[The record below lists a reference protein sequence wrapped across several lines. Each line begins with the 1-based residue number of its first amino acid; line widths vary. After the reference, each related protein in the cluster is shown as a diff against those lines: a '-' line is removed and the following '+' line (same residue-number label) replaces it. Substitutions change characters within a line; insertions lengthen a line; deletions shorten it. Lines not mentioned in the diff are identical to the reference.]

1 MARGN
6 RQERD
11 TGQERDNRQKD
22 RPSVAKRIMV
32 LRMRKFVA
40 MIVAVAVIAVII
52 MVCYTSYLNYA
63 YTGYEVISS
72 VEKAQTNNSH
82 ILSFGTYFLSYSSD
96 GIRCTDEK
104 GNDIW
109 SCPFEMQNPMIEING
124 DYVAVADYVGRM
136 IYIFNSAGELG
147 TIQTNLPIRDIEVA
161 GNGVVAAVLDN
172 GDVTSISLYYY
183 DGSEIGFFRT
193 TMSKSGYP
201 LDIGMSADGTLVA
214 VSYLYLDNGTLTS
227 KVAFYN
233 FGEVGQNKTDN
244 LVGGYDYQNEM
255 VPLVGFM
262 NDSTAF
268 AVANDKL
275 MFYEGSQKPT
285 NRKDIFLTK
294 EIRSVYYGDKYIG
307 LTYLNPTAESRY
319 LIDIYNTSGDLKNT
333 LPIDM
338 EYQEIFFNNDY
349 VVIYNAA
356 SCIIYNINGN
366 IKYQGDFEESVLLMI
381 PTNSVLKYVLVLPDQ
396 IQTIVLR

>member
-1 MARGN
+1 MAGSVRKK
-6 RQERD
+6 ED
-11 TGQERDNRQKD
+11 TGQKN
-22 RPSVAKRIMV
+22 RPSAAKRIMI
-32 LRMRKFVA
+32 LRMRKFAA
-40 MIVAVAVIAVII
+40 MIAAAAVIAVII
-52 MVCYTSYLNYA
+52 LVCYISYINYA
-63 YTGYEVISS
+63 YTGYEVIAS
-72 VEKAQTNNSH
+72 VEKKQTDNSH
-82 ILSFGTYFLSYSSD
+82 ILSYGTYFLSYSSD

-109 SCPFEMQNPMIEING
+109 SCPFEMQDPMIEMNG
-124 DYVAVADYVGRM
+124 DYVAVADYVGRT
-136 IYIFNSAGELG
+136 IYIFNKTGELG
-147 TIQTNLPIRDIEVA
+147 SIQTNLPIRDIEVA

-183 DGSEIGFFRT
+183 DGREIGFFRT

-201 LDIGMSADGTLVA
+201 LDIAMSADGTLVA
-214 VSYLYLDNGTLTS
+214 VSYLYLDKGILTS

-275 MFYEGSQKPT
+275 MFYEGTQRPT
-285 NRKDIFLTK
+285 NKRDVFLK
-294 EIRSVYYGDKYIG
+294 EEIRSVYYGDKYIG
-307 LTYLNPTAESRY
+307 LTYINPTAESRY
-319 LIDIYNTSGDLKNT
+319 LLDIYNTSGDLKNT
-333 LPIDM
+333 FPIDM
-338 EYQEIFFNNDY
+338 EYQNIFFNDDY

-356 SCIIYNINGN
+356 SCVIYNINGN
-366 IKYQGDFEESVLLMI
+366 IKYQGDFDEPVLMMI
-381 PTNSVLKYVLVLPDQ
+381 PTNSVLKYILVLPDR

>member
-1 MARGN
+1 MANDYRKK
-6 RQERD
+6 E
-11 TGQERDNRQKD
+11 DNRQKD
-22 RPSVAKRIMV
+22 RPSATKRIMI
-32 LRMRKFVA
+32 LRMRKLVT

-52 MVCYTSYLNYA
+52 LVCYISYTNYA

-72 VEKAQTNNSH
+72 VEEIQTDNSH
-82 ILSFGTYFLSYSSD
+82 ILSFGTRFLSYSAD
-96 GIRCTDEK
+96 GIRCTNEK
-104 GNDIW
+104 GDDIW

-124 DYVAVADYVGRM
+124 DYVAAADYVGRT
-136 IYIFNSAGELG
+136 IYVFNGTGELG
-147 TIQTNLPIRDIEVA
+147 TIQTNHPIRDIEVA

-201 LDIGMSADGTLVA
+201 LDIAMSADGTLVA
-214 VSYLYLDNGTLTS
+214 VSYLYLDKGVLTS

-244 LVGGYDYQNEM
+244 LVGGYDYQNEI

-262 NDSTAF
+262 NDSTSF
-268 AVANDKL
+268 AVANDRL
-275 MFYEGSQKPT
+275 MYYKGSQRPT
-285 NRKDIFLTK
+285 NLTDILLK
-294 EIRSVYYGDKYIG
+294 EEIRSVYYGDRYIG

-338 EYQEIFFNNDY
+338 EYQEIFFIDDY

-356 SCIIYNINGN
+356 SCIIYNINGK
-366 IKYQGDFEESVLLMI
+366 IKYQGDFDESVLLMI
-381 PTNSVLKYVLVLPDQ
+381 PTDSVLKYVLVLQDQ

>member
-1 MARGN
+1 MVSSN
-6 RQERD
+6 RKKED
-11 TGQERDNRQKD
+11 ARQKD
-22 RPSVAKRIMV
+22 RPSAAKRIFI
-32 LRMRKFVA
+32 LRMRKFAA
-40 MIVAVAVIAVII
+40 MTAAVAVTAVII
-52 MVCYTSYLNYA
+52 LVCYISYKNYA

-72 VEKAQTNNSH
+72 VEKRQTDNSH
-82 ILSFGTYFLSYSSD
+82 ILSFGANFLSYSSD

-109 SCPFEMQNPMIEING
+109 SCPFEMQDPMIEING
-124 DYVAVADYVGRM
+124 DYVAVADYVGRK
-136 IYIFNSAGELG
+136 IYIFNHTGELG
-147 TIQTNLPIRDIEVA
+147 TVQTNLPIRDLQVA

-183 DGSEIGFFRT
+183 DGREIGFFRT

-214 VSYLYLDNGTLTS
+214 VSYLYLDSGVLTS

-275 MFYEGSQKPT
+275 MFYEGSQRPT
-285 NRKDIFLTK
+285 NKRDVFLK
-294 EIRSVYYGDKYIG
+294 EEIRSVYYGDKYIG
-307 LTYLNPTAESRY
+307 LTYINPTAESRY
-319 LIDIYNTSGDLKNT
+319 LIDIYNTSGELKNT

-338 EYQEIFFNNDY
+338 EYQEIFFNDDY

-366 IKYQGDFEESVLLMI
+366 IKYQGDFDESVLLMI
-381 PTNSVLKYVLVLPDQ
+381 PTNSVLRYVLVLKDQ

>member
-1 MARGN
+1 MASDIRKK
-6 RQERD
+6 ED
-11 TGQERDNRQKD
+11 TRQKD
-22 RPSVAKRIMV
+22 RPSVAKRIMI
-32 LRMRKFVA
+32 LRMRRLS
-40 MIVAVAVIAVII
+40 AVIAAVVVIAI
-52 MVCYTSYLNYA
+52 IVLVCYNSYINYA

-72 VEKAQTNNSH
+72 VEEKQTDNSH
-82 ILSFGTYFLSYSSD
+82 ILSFGTCFLSYSSD

-109 SCPFEMQNPMIEING
+109 SCPFEMQNPMVEING
-124 DYVAVADYVGRM
+124 GYVAVADYVGRM
-136 IYIFNSAGELG
+136 IYIFNGSGELG

-201 LDIGMSADGTLVA
+201 LDIGMSKDGTLVA
-214 VSYLYLDNGTLTS
+214 VSYLYLDKGVMTS

-244 LVGGYDYQNEM
+244 LVGGYDYQNEI

-275 MFYEGSQKPT
+275 MFYKGSQRPT
-285 NRKDIFLTK
+285 NQRDIFLK
-294 EIRSVYYGDKYIG
+294 EEIRSVYYGDKYIG
-307 LTYLNPTAESRY
+307 LTYINPTAESRY

-338 EYQEIFFNNDY
+338 EYQEIFFNDDY

-356 SCIIYNINGN
+356 SCIIYNVNGN
-366 IKYQGDFEESVLLMI
+366 IKYQGDFDESVLLMI
-381 PTNSVLKYVLVLPDQ
+381 PTNSVLKYVLVLSDR

>member
-6 RQERD
+6 RQEKD
-11 TGQERDNRQKD
+11 TRQKD

-52 MVCYTSYLNYA
+52 LVCYTSYLNYA

-72 VEKAQTNNSH
+72 VEKIQTNNSH
-82 ILSFGTYFLSYSSD
+82 ILSFGTHFLSYSSD

-109 SCPFEMQNPMIEING
+109 SCPFEMQNPMIGING

-268 AVANDKL
+268 AVANDKI

-285 NRKDIFLTK
+285 SRKDIFLME
-294 EIRSVYYGDKYIG
+294 EIRSVYYGDNYIG

-349 VVIYNAA
+349 VVAYNAA

>member
-1 MARGN
+1 MASGN

-11 TGQERDNRQKD
+11 TRQKD

-124 DYVAVADYVGRM
+124 DYVAVADYVGRT

-183 DGSEIGFFRT
+183 DGSEIGYFRT

-285 NRKDIFLTK
+285 NRKDIFLME

>member
-1 MARGN
+1 MASGN
-6 RQERD
+6 RQKEE
-11 TGQERDNRQKD
+11 TRQKD
-22 RPSVAKRIMV
+22 RPSATKRIMI
-32 LRMRKFVA
+32 LRMRKFAA
-40 MIVAVAVIAVII
+40 MTVAVAVIAVII
-52 MVCYTSYLNYA
+52 LVCYISFINYA

-72 VEKAQTNNSH
+72 VEKIQTDNSH
-82 ILSFGTYFLSYSSD
+82 ILSFGTCFLSYSSD
-96 GIRCTDEK
+96 GIRCIDEK

-124 DYVAVADYVGRM
+124 DYVAVADYVGRT
-136 IYIFNSAGELG
+136 IYIFNHTGELG

-183 DGSEIGFFRT
+183 DGNEIGFFRT

-275 MFYEGSQKPT
+275 MFYRGSQKPT
-285 NRKDIFLTK
+285 SQRDIFLK
-294 EIRSVYYGDKYIG
+294 EEIRSVYYGDKYIG
-307 LTYLNPTAESRY
+307 LTYINPTAESRY

-338 EYQEIFFNNDY
+338 EYQEIFFNDDY

-381 PTNSVLKYVLVLPDQ
+381 PTNSVLRYVLVLPDQ

>member
-1 MARGN
+1 MASGN
-6 RQERD
+6 GKNEDIRHRED
-11 TGQERDNRQKD
+11 IRQKA
-22 RPSVAKRIMV
+22 RPSASRRIMI
-32 LRMRKFVA
+32 LRMRKFAAVIA
-40 MIVAVAVIAVII
+40 AVAVIAVII
-52 MVCYTSYLNYA
+52 LVCYISYTNYA

-72 VEKAQTNNSH
+72 VEEIQTSNSH
-82 ILSFGTYFLSYSSD
+82 ILSFGTCFLSYSSD

-124 DYVAVADYVGRM
+124 GYVAVADYVGRM
-136 IYIFNSAGELG
+136 IYIFNGSGELG

-201 LDIGMSADGTLVA
+201 LDIAMSSDGTLVA
-214 VSYLYLDNGTLTS
+214 VSYLYLDNGLLTS

-275 MFYEGSQKPT
+275 MFYKGSQRPT
-285 NRKDIFLTK
+285 NQRDIFLK
-294 EIRSVYYGDKYIG
+294 EEIRSVYYGDKYIG
-307 LTYLNPTAESRY
+307 LTYINPTAESRY

-338 EYQEIFFNNDY
+338 EYQDIFFNDDY

-356 SCIIYNINGN
+356 SCIIYNVNGN
-366 IKYQGDFEESVLLMI
+366 IKYQGDFDESVLLMI
-381 PTNSVLKYVLVLPDQ
+381 PTNSVLRYILVLRDQ

>member
-1 MARGN
+1 MASGN
-6 RQERD
+6 RQKED
-11 TGQERDNRQKD
+11 TKQKD
-22 RPSVAKRIMV
+22 RPSATKRIMV
-32 LRMRKFVA
+32 LRTRKFVA

-52 MVCYTSYLNYA
+52 MVCYASYLNYA

-124 DYVAVADYVGRM
+124 DYVAVADYVGRT
-136 IYIFNSAGELG
+136 IYIFNSSGELG

-161 GNGVVAAVLDN
+161 GNGVVATVLDN

-262 NDSTAF
+262 SDSTAF

-285 NRKDIFLTK
+285 SRKDIFLME

-307 LTYLNPTAESRY
+307 LTYINPTAESRY

-349 VVIYNAA
+349 VVAYNAA

>member
-1 MARGN
+1 MASGN
-6 RQERD
+6 RKKED
-11 TGQERDNRQKD
+11 TRQKD
-22 RPSVAKRIMV
+22 RPSATKRIMI
-32 LRMRKFVA
+32 LRMRKFAA
-40 MIVAVAVIAVII
+40 MFASVAVIAVILV
-52 MVCYTSYLNYA
+52 VCYISYTNYA
-63 YTGYEVISS
+63 YTGYEVTSS
-72 VEKAQTNNSH
+72 IEKKQTDNSH
-82 ILSFGTYFLSYSSD
+82 VLSFGTCFLSYSSD

-124 DYVAVADYVGRM
+124 DYVAVADYVGRK
-136 IYIFNSAGELG
+136 IFIFNHTGELG
-147 TIQTNLPIRDIEVA
+147 TIQTNLPIRDIQVA

-183 DGSEIGFFRT
+183 DGREIGFFRT

-214 VSYLYLDNGTLTS
+214 VSYLYLDQGILTS

-275 MFYEGSQKPT
+275 MFYEGSQRPT
-285 NRKDIFLTK
+285 NKRDIFLK
-294 EIRSVYYGDKYIG
+294 EEIRSVYYGEEYIG
-307 LTYLNPTAESRY
+307 LTYINPTAESRY

-338 EYQEIFFNNDY
+338 EYQDIFFNDDY

-366 IKYQGDFEESVLLMI
+366 IKYQGDFDEPVLLMI
-381 PTNSVLKYVLVLPDQ
+381 PTNSVLRYVLVLKDQ

>member
-1 MARGN
+1 MASDN
-6 RQERD
+6 RKK
-11 TGQERDNRQKD
+11 GDNRQKD
-22 RPSVAKRIMV
+22 RPSAAKRIMI
-32 LRMRKFVA
+32 LRMRKFAAVIA
-40 MIVAVAVIAVII
+40 AVAVIAVII
-52 MVCYTSYLNYA
+52 LVCYISYTNYA

-72 VEKAQTNNSH
+72 VEEIQTDNSH
-82 ILSFGTYFLSYSSD
+82 ILSFGTRFLSYSAD

-124 DYVAVADYVGRM
+124 DYVAAADYVGRT
-136 IYIFNSAGELG
+136 IYVFNGTGELG
-147 TIQTNLPIRDIEVA
+147 TIQTSYPIRDIEVA

-201 LDIGMSADGTLVA
+201 IDIAMSADGTLVA
-214 VSYLYLDNGTLTS
+214 VSYLYLDKGVLTS

-233 FGEVGQNKTDN
+233 FGEVGQNKADN
-244 LVGGYDYQNEM
+244 LVGGYDYQNEI

-268 AVANDKL
+268 AVANDRL
-275 MFYEGSQKPT
+275 MYYKGDQRPT
-285 NRKDIFLTK
+285 NQTDILLK
-294 EIRSVYYGDKYIG
+294 EEIRSVYYGDSYIG

-338 EYQEIFFNNDY
+338 EYQEIFFIDDY

-356 SCIIYNINGN
+356 SCVIYNINGN
-366 IKYQGDFEESVLLMI
+366 IKYQGDFDESVLLMI
-381 PTNSVLKYVLVLPDQ
+381 PTNSVLRYVLVLQDK

>member
-1 MARGN
+1 MVSSN
-6 RQERD
+6 RKKED
-11 TGQERDNRQKD
+11 ARQKD
-22 RPSVAKRIMV
+22 RPSAAKRILI
-32 LRMRKFVA
+32 LRMRKFAA
-40 MIVAVAVIAVII
+40 MTAAVAVTAVII
-52 MVCYTSYLNYA
+52 LVCYISYKNYA

-72 VEKAQTNNSH
+72 VEKRQTDNSH
-82 ILSFGTYFLSYSSD
+82 ILSFGANFLSYSSD

-109 SCPFEMQNPMIEING
+109 SCPFEMQDPMIEING
-124 DYVAVADYVGRM
+124 DYVAVADYVGRK
-136 IYIFNSAGELG
+136 IYIFNHTGELG
-147 TIQTNLPIRDIEVA
+147 TVQTNLPIRDLQVA

-183 DGSEIGFFRT
+183 DGREIGFFRT

-214 VSYLYLDNGTLTS
+214 VSYLYLDSGVLTS

-275 MFYEGSQKPT
+275 MFYEGSQRPT
-285 NRKDIFLTK
+285 NKRDVFLK
-294 EIRSVYYGDKYIG
+294 EEIRSVYYGDKYIG
-307 LTYLNPTAESRY
+307 LTYINPTAESRY
-319 LIDIYNTSGDLKNT
+319 LIDIYNTSGELKNT

-338 EYQEIFFNNDY
+338 EYQEIFFNDDY

-356 SCIIYNINGN
+356 SCIIYNVNGN
-366 IKYQGDFEESVLLMI
+366 IKYQGDFDESVLLMI
-381 PTNSVLKYVLVLPDQ
+381 PTNSVLRYVLVLKDQ

>member
-1 MARGN
+1 MASGN
-6 RQERD
+6 RQKED
-11 TGQERDNRQKD
+11 TRQKD
-22 RPSVAKRIMV
+22 RPSATKRIMI
-32 LRMRKFVA
+32 LRMRKFAA
-40 MIVAVAVIAVII
+40 MIVAVAVIAVVIL
-52 MVCYTSYLNYA
+52 VCYTSYINYA

-72 VEKAQTNNSH
+72 VEKVQTNNSH

-109 SCPFEMQNPMIEING
+109 SCPFEMQSPMIEING
-124 DYVAVADYVGRM
+124 DYVAVADYAGRT
-136 IYIFNSAGELG
+136 IYIFNSTGELG

-285 NRKDIFLTK
+285 NRKDIFLME

-307 LTYLNPTAESRY
+307 LTYINPTAESRY

-396 IQTIVLR
+396 IQTIV

>member
-1 MARGN
+1 MASGN

-11 TGQERDNRQKD
+11 TRQKD

-40 MIVAVAVIAVII
+40 MIVAIAVIAVII

-72 VEKAQTNNSH
+72 VEKVQTNNSH

-124 DYVAVADYVGRM
+124 DYVAVADYVGRT
-136 IYIFNSAGELG
+136 IYIFNSTGELG

-285 NRKDIFLTK
+285 NRKDIFLTE

>member
-1 MARGN
+1 MANGN
-6 RQERD
+6 SKKED
-11 TGQERDNRQKD
+11 TGQKN
-22 RPSVAKRIMV
+22 RPSATKRIFI
-32 LRMRKFVA
+32 LRMRKFA
-40 MIVAVAVIAVII
+40 AVIAAAAVIAVII
-52 MVCYTSYLNYA
+52 VVCYISYVNYA

-72 VEKAQTNNSH
+72 VEKQQTNNSH
-82 ILSFGTYFLSYSSD
+82 ILSFGSYFLSYSSD

-109 SCPFEMQNPMIEING
+109 SCPFEMQNPMVEING
-124 DYVAVADYVGRM
+124 GYVAVADYVGRT
-136 IYIFNSAGELG
+136 IYIFNNTGELG
-147 TIQTNLPIRDIEVA
+147 SIQTNLPIRDIEVA

-275 MFYEGSQKPT
+275 MFYEGSQRPT
-285 NRKDIFLTK
+285 NKRDVFLK
-294 EIRSVYYGDKYIG
+294 NEIRSVYYGDKYIG
-307 LTYLNPTAESRY
+307 LTYINPTAESRY

-338 EYQEIFFNNDY
+338 EYQEIFFNDDY

-356 SCIIYNINGN
+356 SCIIYHINSGN
-366 IKYQGDFEESVLLMI
+366 IKYQGDFDESVLLMI
-381 PTNSVLKYVLVLPDQ
+381 PANSILRYVLVHSDK
-396 IQTIVLR
+396 IETIVLR

>member
-1 MARGN
+1 MASGN
-6 RQERD
+6 RKKED
-11 TGQERDNRQKD
+11 TRQKD
-22 RPSVAKRIMV
+22 RPSATKRIMI
-32 LRMRKFVA
+32 LRMRKFAAMVA
-40 MIVAVAVIAVII
+40 SVAVIAVILV
-52 MVCYTSYLNYA
+52 VCYVSYTNYA

-72 VEKAQTNNSH
+72 IEKQQTDNSH
-82 ILSFGTYFLSYSSD
+82 VLSFGTRFLSYSAD

-109 SCPFEMQNPMIEING
+109 SCPFEMQNPMIEMNG
-124 DYVAVADYVGRM
+124 DYVAVADYVGRK
-136 IYIFNSAGELG
+136 IFIFNHTGELG
-147 TIQTNLPIRDIEVA
+147 TIQTNLPIRDIQVA

-183 DGSEIGFFRT
+183 DGREIGFFRT

-214 VSYLYLDNGTLTS
+214 VSYLYLDQGVLTS

-275 MFYEGSQKPT
+275 MFYEGSQRPT
-285 NRKDIFLTK
+285 NKRDIFLK
-294 EIRSVYYGDKYIG
+294 EEIRSVYYGEEYIG
-307 LTYLNPTAESRY
+307 LTYINPTAESRY

-338 EYQEIFFNNDY
+338 EYQDIFFNDDY

-366 IKYQGDFEESVLLMI
+366 IKYQGDFDEPVLLMI
-381 PTNSVLKYVLVLPDQ
+381 PTNSVLRYVLVLKDQ

>member
-1 MARGN
+1 MASGIRKK
-6 RQERD
+6 ED
-11 TGQERDNRQKD
+11 TRQKD
-22 RPSVAKRIMV
+22 RPSAAKRIMI
-32 LRMRKFVA
+32 LRMRRLSA
-40 MIVAVAVIAVII
+40 AIAAVVVIAII
-52 MVCYTSYLNYA
+52 VLVCYTSYINYA

-72 VEKAQTNNSH
+72 VEETQTDNSH
-82 ILSFGTYFLSYSSD
+82 ILSFGTCFLSYSSD

-109 SCPFEMQNPMIEING
+109 SCPFEMQNPMVEING

-136 IYIFNSAGELG
+136 IYIFNGSGELG
-147 TIQTNLPIRDIEVA
+147 TIQTNLPIREIEVA

-201 LDIGMSADGTLVA
+201 LDIGMSEDGTLVA
-214 VSYLYLDNGTLTS
+214 VSYLYLDNGVMTS

-244 LVGGYDYQNEM
+244 LVGGYDYQNEI

-275 MFYEGSQKPT
+275 MFYKGSQRPT
-285 NRKDIFLTK
+285 NQRDVFLK
-294 EIRSVYYGDKYIG
+294 EEIRSVYYGDKYIG
-307 LTYLNPTAESRY
+307 LTYINPTAESRY

-338 EYQEIFFNNDY
+338 EYQDIFFNGDY

-356 SCIIYNINGN
+356 SCIIYNVNGN
-366 IKYQGDFEESVLLMI
+366 IKYQGDFDESVRLMI
-381 PTNSVLKYVLVLPDQ
+381 PTNSVLKYVLVLSDR

>member
-1 MARGN
+1 MASGI
-6 RQERD
+6 
-11 TGQERDNRQKD
+11 RQKED
-22 RPSVAKRIMV
+22 TRQKERPSVAKRIMI
-32 LRMRKFVA
+32 LRMRKFAAVIA
-40 MIVAVAVIAVII
+40 SVAVIAVII
-52 MVCYTSYLNYA
+52 LVCYISYINYA

-72 VEKAQTNNSH
+72 VEKTQTDNSH
-82 ILSFGTYFLSYSSD
+82 ILSFGSYFLSYSAD

-109 SCPFEMQNPMIEING
+109 SCPFEMQNPMVVING
-124 DYVAVADYVGRM
+124 GYVAVADYVGRM
-136 IYIFNSAGELG
+136 IYIFNGSGELG

-201 LDIGMSADGTLVA
+201 LDIGMSEDGTLVA
-214 VSYLYLDNGTLTS
+214 VSYLYLDNGVLTS

-275 MFYEGSQKPT
+275 MFYKGSQRPT
-285 NRKDIFLTK
+285 NQRDIFLK
-294 EIRSVYYGDKYIG
+294 DEIHSVYYGDKYLG
-307 LTYLNPTAESRY
+307 LTYINPTAESRY

-338 EYQEIFFNNDY
+338 EYQEIFFNDDY

-356 SCIIYNINGN
+356 SCIIYNVNGN
-366 IKYQGDFEESVLLMI
+366 IKYQGDFDESVLLMI
-381 PTNSVLKYVLVLPDQ
+381 PTNSVLRYVLVLSDQ

>member
-1 MARGN
+1 MVSSN
-6 RQERD
+6 RKKED
-11 TGQERDNRQKD
+11 ARQKD
-22 RPSVAKRIMV
+22 RPSAAKRILI
-32 LRMRKFVA
+32 LRMRKFAA
-40 MIVAVAVIAVII
+40 MTAAVAVTAVII
-52 MVCYTSYLNYA
+52 LVCYISYKNYA

-72 VEKAQTNNSH
+72 VEKRQTDNSQ
-82 ILSFGTYFLSYSSD
+82 ILSFGANFLSYSSD

-109 SCPFEMQNPMIEING
+109 SCPFEMQDPMIEING
-124 DYVAVADYVGRM
+124 DYVAVADYVGRK
-136 IYIFNSAGELG
+136 IYIFNHTGELG
-147 TIQTNLPIRDIEVA
+147 TVQTNLPIRDLQVA

-183 DGSEIGFFRT
+183 DGREIGFFRT

-214 VSYLYLDNGTLTS
+214 VSYLYLDSGVLTS

-275 MFYEGSQKPT
+275 MFYEGSQRPT
-285 NRKDIFLTK
+285 NKRDVFLK
-294 EIRSVYYGDKYIG
+294 EEIRSVYYGDKYIG
-307 LTYLNPTAESRY
+307 LTYINPTAESRY
-319 LIDIYNTSGDLKNT
+319 LIDIYNTSGELKNT

-338 EYQEIFFNNDY
+338 EYQEIFFNDDY

-366 IKYQGDFEESVLLMI
+366 IKYQGDFDESVLLMI
-381 PTNSVLKYVLVLPDQ
+381 PTNSVLRYVLVLKDQ

>member
-1 MARGN
+1 MASGN
-6 RQERD
+6 RQKED
-11 TGQERDNRQKD
+11 TRQKD
-22 RPSVAKRIMV
+22 RPSAAKRIMI
-32 LRMRKFVA
+32 LRMRKFAA

-52 MVCYTSYLNYA
+52 LVCYTSYINYA

-72 VEKAQTNNSH
+72 VEKVQTNNSH

-285 NRKDIFLTK
+285 NRKDIFLME

-349 VVIYNAA
+349 VVAYNAA

-366 IKYQGDFEESVLLMI
+366 IKYQGDFDESVLLMI

>member
-1 MARGN
+1 MASGN
-6 RQERD
+6 RQKED
-11 TGQERDNRQKD
+11 TRQKD
-22 RPSVAKRIMV
+22 RPSATKRIMI
-32 LRMRKFVA
+32 LRMRKFAA
-40 MIVAVAVIAVII
+40 MTVAVAVIAVII
-52 MVCYTSYLNYA
+52 LVCYISFINYA

-72 VEKAQTNNSH
+72 VEKIQTDNSH
-82 ILSFGTYFLSYSSD
+82 ILSFGTCFLSYSSD
-96 GIRCTDEK
+96 GIRCIDEK

-124 DYVAVADYVGRM
+124 DYVAVADYVGRT
-136 IYIFNSAGELG
+136 IYIFNHAGELG

-183 DGSEIGFFRT
+183 DGNEIGFFRT

-201 LDIGMSADGTLVA
+201 LDIGMSGDGTLVA

-275 MFYEGSQKPT
+275 MFYRGSQKPT
-285 NRKDIFLTK
+285 SQRDIFLK
-294 EIRSVYYGDKYIG
+294 EEIRSVYYGDKYIG
-307 LTYLNPTAESRY
+307 LTYINPTAESRY

-338 EYQEIFFNNDY
+338 EYQEIFFNDDY

-381 PTNSVLKYVLVLPDQ
+381 PTNSVLRYVLVLPDQ

>member
-1 MARGN
+1 
-6 RQERD
+6 
-11 TGQERDNRQKD
+11 
-22 RPSVAKRIMV
+22 
-32 LRMRKFVA
+32 
-40 MIVAVAVIAVII
+40 
-52 MVCYTSYLNYA
+52 
-63 YTGYEVISS
+63 
-72 VEKAQTNNSH
+72 
-82 ILSFGTYFLSYSSD
+82 
-96 GIRCTDEK
+96 
-104 GNDIW
+104 
-109 SCPFEMQNPMIEING
+109 MQNPMVEING

-136 IYIFNSAGELG
+136 IYIFNGSGELG
-147 TIQTNLPIRDIEVA
+147 TIQTNLPIREIEVA

-201 LDIGMSADGTLVA
+201 LDIGMSEDGTLVA
-214 VSYLYLDNGTLTS
+214 VSYLYLDNGVMTS

-244 LVGGYDYQNEM
+244 LVGGYDYQNEI

-275 MFYEGSQKPT
+275 MFYKGSQRPT
-285 NRKDIFLTK
+285 NQRDVFLK
-294 EIRSVYYGDKYIG
+294 EEIRSVYYGDKYIG
-307 LTYLNPTAESRY
+307 LTYINPTAESRY

-338 EYQEIFFNNDY
+338 EYQDIFFNGDY

-356 SCIIYNINGN
+356 SCIIYNVNGN
-366 IKYQGDFEESVLLMI
+366 IKYQGDFDESVRLMI
-381 PTNSVLKYVLVLPDQ
+381 PTNSVLKYVLVLSDR

>member
-1 MARGN
+1 MASGN
-6 RQERD
+6 RQKED
-11 TGQERDNRQKD
+11 TRQKD
-22 RPSVAKRIMV
+22 RPSATKRIMI
-32 LRMRKFVA
+32 LRMRKFAA
-40 MIVAVAVIAVII
+40 MTVAVAVIAVII
-52 MVCYTSYLNYA
+52 LVCYISFINYA

-72 VEKAQTNNSH
+72 VEKIQTDNSH
-82 ILSFGTYFLSYSSD
+82 ILSFGTCFLSYSSD
-96 GIRCTDEK
+96 GIRCIDEK

-124 DYVAVADYVGRM
+124 DYVAVADYVGRT
-136 IYIFNSAGELG
+136 IYIFNHTGELG

-183 DGSEIGFFRT
+183 DGNEIGFFRT

-201 LDIGMSADGTLVA
+201 LDIGMSVDGTLVA

-275 MFYEGSQKPT
+275 MFYRGSQKPT
-285 NRKDIFLTK
+285 SQRDIFLK
-294 EIRSVYYGDKYIG
+294 EEIRSVYYGDKYIG
-307 LTYLNPTAESRY
+307 LTYINPTAESRY

-338 EYQEIFFNNDY
+338 EYQEIFFNDDY

-381 PTNSVLKYVLVLPDQ
+381 PTNSVLRYVLVLPDQ

>member
-1 MARGN
+1 MASGIRKK
-6 RQERD
+6 ED
-11 TGQERDNRQKD
+11 TRQKD
-22 RPSVAKRIMV
+22 RPSAAKRIMI
-32 LRMRKFVA
+32 LRMRRLSA
-40 MIVAVAVIAVII
+40 AIAAVVVIAII
-52 MVCYTSYLNYA
+52 ILVCYTSYINYA

-72 VEKAQTNNSH
+72 VEETQTDNSH
-82 ILSFGTYFLSYSSD
+82 ILSFGTCFLSYSSD

-109 SCPFEMQNPMIEING
+109 SCPFEMQNPMVEING

-136 IYIFNSAGELG
+136 IYIFNGSGELG
-147 TIQTNLPIRDIEVA
+147 TIQTNLPIREIEVA

-201 LDIGMSADGTLVA
+201 LDVGMSEDGTLVA
-214 VSYLYLDNGTLTS
+214 VSYLYLDNGVMTS

-244 LVGGYDYQNEM
+244 LVGGYDYQNEI

-275 MFYEGSQKPT
+275 MFYKGSQRPT
-285 NRKDIFLTK
+285 NQRDVFLK
-294 EIRSVYYGDKYIG
+294 EEIRSVYYGDKYIG
-307 LTYLNPTAESRY
+307 LTYINPTAESRY

-338 EYQEIFFNNDY
+338 EYQDIFFNGDY

-356 SCIIYNINGN
+356 SCIIYNVNGN
-366 IKYQGDFEESVLLMI
+366 IKYQGDFDESVRLMI
-381 PTNSVLKYVLVLPDQ
+381 PTNSVLKYVLVLSDR

>member
-1 MARGN
+1 MASGN
-6 RQERD
+6 RQKED
-11 TGQERDNRQKD
+11 TRQKD
-22 RPSVAKRIMV
+22 RPSATKRIMI
-32 LRMRKFVA
+32 LRMRKFAA
-40 MIVAVAVIAVII
+40 MIVAVAVIAVVIL
-52 MVCYTSYLNYA
+52 VCYTSYINYA

-72 VEKAQTNNSH
+72 VEKVQTNNSH

-109 SCPFEMQNPMIEING
+109 SCPFEMQSPMIEING
-124 DYVAVADYVGRM
+124 DYVAVADYAGRT
-136 IYIFNSAGELG
+136 IYIFNSTGELG

-285 NRKDIFLTK
+285 SRKDIFLIE

-307 LTYLNPTAESRY
+307 LTYINPTAESRY

>member
-1 MARGN
+1 MASGN
-6 RQERD
+6 RKKED
-11 TGQERDNRQKD
+11 TRQKD
-22 RPSVAKRIMV
+22 RPSATKRIMI
-32 LRMRKFVA
+32 LRMRKFAA
-40 MIVAVAVIAVII
+40 MFASVAVIAVILV
-52 MVCYTSYLNYA
+52 VCYISYTNYA

-72 VEKAQTNNSH
+72 IEKKQTDNSH
-82 ILSFGTYFLSYSSD
+82 VLSFGTCFLSYSSD

-109 SCPFEMQNPMIEING
+109 SCPFEMQNPMIKING
-124 DYVAVADYVGRM
+124 DYVAVADYVGRK
-136 IYIFNSAGELG
+136 IFIFNHTGELG
-147 TIQTNLPIRDIEVA
+147 TIQTNLPIRDIQVA

-183 DGSEIGFFRT
+183 DGREIGFFRT

-214 VSYLYLDNGTLTS
+214 VSYLYLDQGVLTS

-275 MFYEGSQKPT
+275 MFYEGSQRPT
-285 NRKDIFLTK
+285 NKRDIFLK
-294 EIRSVYYGDKYIG
+294 EEIRSVYYGEEYIG
-307 LTYLNPTAESRY
+307 LTYINPTAESRY

-338 EYQEIFFNNDY
+338 EYQDIFFNDDY

-366 IKYQGDFEESVLLMI
+366 IKYQGDFDEPVLLMI
-381 PTNSVLKYVLVLPDQ
+381 PTNSVLRYVLVLKDQ

>member
-1 MARGN
+1 MASGIRKK
-6 RQERD
+6 ED
-11 TGQERDNRQKD
+11 TRQKD
-22 RPSVAKRIMV
+22 RPSAAKRIMI
-32 LRMRKFVA
+32 LRMRRLSA
-40 MIVAVAVIAVII
+40 AIAAVVVIAII
-52 MVCYTSYLNYA
+52 VLVCYTSYINYA

-72 VEKAQTNNSH
+72 VEETQTDNSH
-82 ILSFGTYFLSYSSD
+82 ILSFGTCFLAYSSD

-109 SCPFEMQNPMIEING
+109 SCPFEMQNPMVEING

-136 IYIFNSAGELG
+136 IYIFNGSGELG
-147 TIQTNLPIRDIEVA
+147 TIQTNLPIREIEVA

-201 LDIGMSADGTLVA
+201 LDIGMSEDGTLVA
-214 VSYLYLDNGTLTS
+214 VSYLYLDNGVMTS

-244 LVGGYDYQNEM
+244 LVGGYDYQNEI

-275 MFYEGSQKPT
+275 MFYKGSQRPT
-285 NRKDIFLTK
+285 NQRDVFLK
-294 EIRSVYYGDKYIG
+294 EEIRSVYYGDKYIG
-307 LTYLNPTAESRY
+307 LTYINPTAESRY

-338 EYQEIFFNNDY
+338 EYQDIFFNDDY

-356 SCIIYNINGN
+356 SCIIYNVNGN
-366 IKYQGDFEESVLLMI
+366 IKYQGDFDESVRLMI
-381 PTNSVLKYVLVLPDQ
+381 PTNSVLRYVLVLSDR

>member
-1 MARGN
+1 MASGN
-6 RQERD
+6 RKKED
-11 TGQERDNRQKD
+11 IRQKD
-22 RPSVAKRIMV
+22 RPSATKRIMI
-32 LRMRKFVA
+32 LRMRKFAA
-40 MIVAVAVIAVII
+40 MFASVAVIAVILV
-52 MVCYTSYLNYA
+52 VCYISYTNYA

-72 VEKAQTNNSH
+72 IEKKQTDNSH
-82 ILSFGTYFLSYSSD
+82 VLSFGTCFLSYSSD

-109 SCPFEMQNPMIEING
+109 SCPFEMQNPMIKING
-124 DYVAVADYVGRM
+124 DYVAVADYVGRK
-136 IYIFNSAGELG
+136 IFIFNHTGELG
-147 TIQTNLPIRDIEVA
+147 TIQTNLPIRDIQVA

-183 DGSEIGFFRT
+183 DGREIGFFRT

-214 VSYLYLDNGTLTS
+214 VSYLYLDQGVLTS

-275 MFYEGSQKPT
+275 MFYEGSQRPT
-285 NRKDIFLTK
+285 NKRDIFLK
-294 EIRSVYYGDKYIG
+294 EEIRSVYYGEEYIG
-307 LTYLNPTAESRY
+307 LTYINPTAESRY

-338 EYQEIFFNNDY
+338 EYQDIFFNDDY

-366 IKYQGDFEESVLLMI
+366 IKYQGDFDESVLLMI
-381 PTNSVLKYVLVLPDQ
+381 PTNSVLRYVLVLKDQ

>member
-1 MARGN
+1 MASGN

-11 TGQERDNRQKD
+11 TRQKD

-72 VEKAQTNNSH
+72 VEKVQTNNPH

-124 DYVAVADYVGRM
+124 DYVAVADYVGRT

-183 DGSEIGFFRT
+183 DGSEIGYFRT

-255 VPLVGFM
+255 VPLVGFL

-285 NRKDIFLTK
+285 NRKDIFLTE

-381 PTNSVLKYVLVLPDQ
+381 PTNSVLKYVLVLPNQ

>member
-1 MARGN
+1 MASGIRKK
-6 RQERD
+6 ED
-11 TGQERDNRQKD
+11 TRQKD
-22 RPSVAKRIMV
+22 RPSAAKRIMI
-32 LRMRKFVA
+32 LRMRRLSA
-40 MIVAVAVIAVII
+40 MIAAVVVIAII
-52 MVCYTSYLNYA
+52 VLVCYTSYINYA

-72 VEKAQTNNSH
+72 VEETQTDNSH
-82 ILSFGTYFLSYSSD
+82 ILSFGTCFLSYSSD

-109 SCPFEMQNPMIEING
+109 SCPFEMQNPMVEING

-136 IYIFNSAGELG
+136 IYIFNGSGELG
-147 TIQTNLPIRDIEVA
+147 TIQTNLPIREIEVA

-201 LDIGMSADGTLVA
+201 LDIGMSEDGTLVA
-214 VSYLYLDNGTLTS
+214 VSYLYLDNGVMTS

-244 LVGGYDYQNEM
+244 LVGGYDYQNEI

-275 MFYEGSQKPT
+275 MFYKGSQRPT
-285 NRKDIFLTK
+285 NQRDVFLK
-294 EIRSVYYGDKYIG
+294 EEIRSVYYGDKYIG
-307 LTYLNPTAESRY
+307 LTYINPTAESRY

-338 EYQEIFFNNDY
+338 EYQDIFFNGDY

-356 SCIIYNINGN
+356 SCIIYNVNGN
-366 IKYQGDFEESVLLMI
+366 IKYQGDFDESVRLMI
-381 PTNSVLKYVLVLPDQ
+381 PTNSVLKYVLVLSDR

>member
-1 MARGN
+1 MASGN
-6 RQERD
+6 GKKEDIRHRED
-11 TGQERDNRQKD
+11 IRQKA
-22 RPSVAKRIMV
+22 RPSASRRIMI
-32 LRMRKFVA
+32 LRMRKFAAVIA
-40 MIVAVAVIAVII
+40 AVAVIAVII
-52 MVCYTSYLNYA
+52 LVCYISYTNYA

-72 VEKAQTNNSH
+72 VEEIQTSNSH
-82 ILSFGTYFLSYSSD
+82 ILSFGTCFLSYSSD

-124 DYVAVADYVGRM
+124 GYVAVADYVGRM
-136 IYIFNSAGELG
+136 IYIFNGSGELG

-201 LDIGMSADGTLVA
+201 LDIAMSSDGTLVA
-214 VSYLYLDNGTLTS
+214 VSYLYLDNGLLTS

-275 MFYEGSQKPT
+275 MFYKGSQRPT
-285 NRKDIFLTK
+285 NQRDIFLK
-294 EIRSVYYGDKYIG
+294 EEIRSVYYGDKYIG
-307 LTYLNPTAESRY
+307 LTYINPTAESRY

-338 EYQEIFFNNDY
+338 EYQDIFFNDDY
-349 VVIYNAA
+349 IVIYNAA
-356 SCIIYNINGN
+356 SCIIYNVNGN
-366 IKYQGDFEESVLLMI
+366 IKYQGDFDESVLLMI
-381 PTNSVLKYVLVLPDQ
+381 PTNSVLRYILVLRDQ

>member
-1 MARGN
+1 MASGIRKK
-6 RQERD
+6 ED
-11 TGQERDNRQKD
+11 TRQKD
-22 RPSVAKRIMV
+22 RPSAAKRIMI
-32 LRMRKFVA
+32 LRMRRLSA
-40 MIVAVAVIAVII
+40 AIAAVVVIAII
-52 MVCYTSYLNYA
+52 VLVCYTSYINYA

-72 VEKAQTNNSH
+72 VEETQTDNSH
-82 ILSFGTYFLSYSSD
+82 ILSFGTCFLSYSSD

-109 SCPFEMQNPMIEING
+109 SCPFEMQNPMVEING

-136 IYIFNSAGELG
+136 IYIFNGSGELG

-172 GDVTSISLYYY
+172 GDVASISLYYY

-201 LDIGMSADGTLVA
+201 LDIGMSEDGKLVA
-214 VSYLYLDNGTLTS
+214 VSYLYLDKGILTS

-244 LVGGYDYQNEM
+244 LVGGYDYQNEI

-275 MFYEGSQKPT
+275 MFYKGSQRPT
-285 NRKDIFLTK
+285 NQRDIFLK
-294 EIRSVYYGDKYIG
+294 EEIRSVYYGDKYIG
-307 LTYLNPTAESRY
+307 LTYINPTAESRY

-338 EYQEIFFNNDY
+338 EYQEIFFNDDY

-356 SCIIYNINGN
+356 SCIIYNVNGN
-366 IKYQGDFEESVLLMI
+366 IKYQGDFDESVLLMI
-381 PTNSVLKYVLVLPDQ
+381 PTNSVLKYVLVLSDR

>member
-1 MARGN
+1 MASGN
-6 RQERD
+6 RQKED
-11 TGQERDNRQKD
+11 TRQKD
-22 RPSVAKRIMV
+22 RPSATKRIMI
-32 LRMRKFVA
+32 LRMRKFAA
-40 MIVAVAVIAVII
+40 MTVAVVVIAVII
-52 MVCYTSYLNYA
+52 LVCYISFINYA

-72 VEKAQTNNSH
+72 VEKRQTDNSH
-82 ILSFGTYFLSYSSD
+82 ILSFGSCFLSYSSD
-96 GIRCTDEK
+96 GIRCIDEK

-136 IYIFNSAGELG
+136 IYIFNHAGELG

-183 DGSEIGFFRT
+183 DGNEIGFFRT

-275 MFYEGSQKPT
+275 MFYKGSQKPT
-285 NRKDIFLTK
+285 NQRDIFLK
-294 EIRSVYYGDKYIG
+294 EEIRSVYYGDKYIG
-307 LTYLNPTAESRY
+307 LTYINPTAESRY

-338 EYQEIFFNNDY
+338 EYQEIFFNDDY

-381 PTNSVLKYVLVLPDQ
+381 PTNSVLRYVLVLPDQ
-396 IQTIVLR
+396 IQMIVLR

>member
-1 MARGN
+1 MASGI
-6 RQERD
+6 
-11 TGQERDNRQKD
+11 RQKED
-22 RPSVAKRIMV
+22 TRQKERPSVAKRIMI
-32 LRMRKFVA
+32 LRMRKFAAVIA
-40 MIVAVAVIAVII
+40 SVAVIAVII
-52 MVCYTSYLNYA
+52 LVCYISYINYA

-72 VEKAQTNNSH
+72 VEKTQTNNSH
-82 ILSFGTYFLSYSSD
+82 ILSFGSYFLSYSVD

-109 SCPFEMQNPMIEING
+109 SCPFEMQNPMVVING
-124 DYVAVADYVGRM
+124 GYVAVADYVGRM
-136 IYIFNSAGELG
+136 IYIFNGSGELG

-201 LDIGMSADGTLVA
+201 LDIGMSGDGTLVA
-214 VSYLYLDNGTLTS
+214 VSYLYLDNGVLTS

-275 MFYEGSQKPT
+275 MFYKGSQRPT
-285 NRKDIFLTK
+285 NQRDIFLK
-294 EIRSVYYGDKYIG
+294 EEIRSVYYGGKYIG
-307 LTYLNPTAESRY
+307 LTYINPTAESRY

-338 EYQEIFFNNDY
+338 EYQEIFFNDDY

-356 SCIIYNINGN
+356 SCIIYNVNGN
-366 IKYQGDFEESVLLMI
+366 IKYQGDFDESVLLMI
-381 PTNSVLKYVLVLPDQ
+381 PTNSVLRYVLVLSDQ

>member
-1 MARGN
+1 MASSIGKR
-6 RQERD
+6 ED
-11 TGQERDNRQKD
+11 IGQKN
-22 RPSVAKRIMV
+22 RPSAAKRIMI
-32 LRMRKFVA
+32 LRMRKFAA
-40 MIVAVAVIAVII
+40 MIAAIAVIAVII
-52 MVCYTSYLNYA
+52 LVCYISYINYA
-63 YTGYEVISS
+63 YTGYEVIAS
-72 VEKAQTNNSH
+72 VEKQQTDNAH
-82 ILSFGTYFLSYSSD
+82 ILSYGTYFLSYSSD

-109 SCPFEMQNPMIEING
+109 SCPFEMQDPMIEMNG
-124 DYVAVADYVGRM
+124 DYVAVADYVGRT
-136 IYIFNSAGELG
+136 IYIFNKTGELG
-147 TIQTNLPIRDIEVA
+147 SIKTNLPIRDIEVA

-183 DGSEIGFFRT
+183 DGQEIGFFRT

-201 LDIGMSADGTLVA
+201 LDIAMSADGTLVA
-214 VSYLYLDNGTLTS
+214 VSYLYLDKGTLTS

-262 NDSTAF
+262 NDSTVF

-275 MFYEGSQKPT
+275 MFYEGSQRPT
-285 NRKDIFLTK
+285 NKRDVFLK
-294 EIRSVYYGDKYIG
+294 EEIRSVYYGDKYIG
-307 LTYLNPTAESRY
+307 LTYINPTAESRY
-319 LIDIYNTSGDLKNT
+319 LLDIYNTSGDLKNT

-338 EYQEIFFNNDY
+338 EYQDIFFNGDY

-356 SCIIYNINGN
+356 SCMIYNINGN
-366 IKYQGDFEESVLLMI
+366 IKYQGDFDESVLLMI
-381 PTNSVLKYVLVLPDQ
+381 PTNSALKYILVLPDQ